1 MPKEATLTSTPAD
14 ELKYQNELVRTGNYL
29 PLGRMR
35 MISIEPNKDC
45 PPLPTWDPV
54 MKKWGRLIQFRDQV
68 LPIAQS
74 RDRSMILITA
84 PLLNAQGRVALPDV
98 PQPDWTPPPPTKEEI
113 EGREVKDPSTGKTHR
128 EPVQRKNVDAPMIPQ
143 SLSDRADGFVNGTY
157 IYHFAPVTR
166 IMFQPEFNN
175 AMLGTFWKII
185 CTPRF
190 DGTHVTFLV
199 DKKTGEA
206 HFFGGSYEIVRAAGE

>member
-35 MISIEPNKDC
+35 MISIEPNANC
-45 PPLPTWDPV
+45 PPLSTWDPV

-98 PQPDWTPPPPTKEEI
+98 PVPDWTAPPPTKEEI
-113 EGREVKDPSTGKTHR
+113 EGREVKDPSTGKIHR

-143 SLSDRADGFVNGTY
+143 SLRDRADGFVEGTY
-157 IYHFAPVTR
+157 IYHFSPVTR
-166 IMFQPEFNN
+166 IMFQPEFDNQ
-175 AMLGTFWKII
+175 MLGTFWKII

-190 DGTHVTFLV
+190 DGTQVTFLV

-206 HFFGGSYEIVRAAGE
+206 HFFGGCYEIVRAAGE